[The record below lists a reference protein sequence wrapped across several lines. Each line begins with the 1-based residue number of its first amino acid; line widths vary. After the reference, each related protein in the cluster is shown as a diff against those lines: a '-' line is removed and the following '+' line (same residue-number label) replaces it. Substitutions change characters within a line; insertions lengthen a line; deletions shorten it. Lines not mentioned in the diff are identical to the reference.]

1 MDYLNTA
8 FGGFAP
14 HGDEDASVK
23 FALNA
28 VLVDRR
34 LDELMELT
42 VDASRLGGIEG
53 EPGWIIERRDVGDEG
68 DEEIYPG
75 WPKNARFRAYVDPN
89 AYQLKHPELFMSRED
104 FMKYVVLG
112 IRAYV
117 QANPDVADVAA
128 VAFLRGE
135 GAT

>member
-1 MDYLNTA
+1 MDYFNTA

-14 HGDEDASVK
+14 HRDEDAAVK

-53 EPGWIIERRDVGDEG
+53 EPGWIIERRDIGDEG
-68 DEEIYPG
+68 DEEIYAG
-75 WPKNARFRAYVDPN
+75 WPKNARFRTYVNPN
-89 AYQLKHPELFMSRED
+89 AYQLKHPELFLSRED
-104 FMKYVVLG
+104 FTKYVVLG